1 MPTPAAK
8 RKLEWTFV
16 HSYFAAMGGFALEI
30 QDIERNF
37 FPMKGSSKG
46 RPTRL
51 TISDKGLLFLEERF
65 PGTIP
70 NIPRA
75 RIEDKSKGS
84 ILAKSLVCFQ
94 GL

>member
-1 MPTPAAK
+1 
-8 RKLEWTFV
+8 
-16 HSYFAAMGGFALEI
+16 MGGFALEI
-30 QDIERNF
+30 QDNERNF

-51 TISDKGLLFLEERF
+51 TISDKGLLFLEEHY
-65 PGTIP
+65 PGAIP